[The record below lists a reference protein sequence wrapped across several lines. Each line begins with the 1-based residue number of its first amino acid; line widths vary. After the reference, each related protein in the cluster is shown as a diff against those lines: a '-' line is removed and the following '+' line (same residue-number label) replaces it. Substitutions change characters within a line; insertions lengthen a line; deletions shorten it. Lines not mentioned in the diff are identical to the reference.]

1 MPPLFDLARRPLQ
14 PLIPQLDVKGWR
26 TEDQQRHPLPPI
38 LGHIAQHPPNRIG
51 VLEIMLGG
59 YLSIETLPLGVLD
72 EANGDYLQQ
81 QRCRRASIDQ
91 TIAKVNGHP
100 PSSANPN
107 QERQENLLTLAT
119 PNPYP
124 TGCQP
129 PWLLF
134 SALFVFFFIYPL
146 RGDKTCPD
154 RDKLCPRESG
164 FPQTAQT
171 TPGGGS

>member
-81 QRCRRASIDQ
+81 QRFRRASIDQ

-129 PWLLF
+129 PWGWIWSSGFTTPLLCTIVGAKREPNCA
-134 SALFVFFFIYPL
+134 SRSSPG
-146 RGDKTCPD
+146 RPPD
-154 RDKLCPRESG
+154 RPEGCCV
-164 FPQTAQT
+164 T
-171 TPGGGS
+171 

>member
-72 EANGDYLQQ
+72 EANGNYLQQ
-81 QRCRRASIDQ
+81 QRFRRASIDQ

-129 PWLLF
+129 PWTQGRRGGVLACFQTGICVRWTELCAG
-134 SALFVFFFIYPL
+134 ALP
-146 RGDKTCPD
+146 C
-154 RDKLCPRESG
+154 G
-164 FPQTAQT
+164 FCWACF
-171 TPGGGS
+171 

>member
-72 EANGDYLQQ
+72 EANADYLQQ
-81 QRCRRASIDQ
+81 QRFRRASIDQ
-91 TIAKVNGHP
+91 TIAKVNGHA

-129 PWLLF
+129 PWGER
-134 SALFVFFFIYPL
+134 SGRQVG
-146 RGDKTCPD
+146 GDFKAAAHA
-154 RDKLCPRESG
+154 RV
-164 FPQTAQT
+164 AQKFL
-171 TPGGGS
+171 G